1 MRRFNIFEWIHL
13 YAQCG
18 KTYWATC
25 LASDTHAVKL
35 PAHSLCADVSARGGL
50 ELCSYCVNRA
60 LVTQRP
66 CSLTAIWLC
75 F

>member
-1 MRRFNIFEWIHL
+1 MHNVEKHTGPPIY
-13 YAQCG
+13 YA
-18 KTYWATC
+18 ARSC

-35 PAHSLCADVSARGGL
+35 SAHSLCADVSARGGL

-66 CSLTAIWLC
+66 CSLTAIRFC